1 MTHIEKSF
9 RGISLRLAVHYL
21 TDSLGGERVDDGP
34 DDIEEAS
41 AATVEGDGWRAD
53 LESEKVNVAGS
64 VRLTEISIDFEG
76 DDDTLEPLVEK
87 FSQKAMR
94 AGG

>member
-1 MTHIEKSF
+1 MTHIEKAF

-34 DDIEEAS
+34 EDITEAS
-41 AATVEGDGWRAD
+41 EAAVEGDGWRAE
-53 LESEKVNVAGS
+53 LEAEKVDVVGS
-64 VRLTEISIDFEG
+64 VRLTEVRIDFEG
-76 DDDTLEPLVEK
+76 DEGTVEPLVEK

>member
-1 MTHIEKSF
+1 MHVQKSF

-34 DDIEEAS
+34 EDIEEAS
-41 AATVEGDGWRAD
+41 EATVEGEGWRAE
-53 LESEKVNVAGS
+53 LGAEKVDVVGS
-64 VRLTEISIDFEG
+64 IRLTEVTIDFEG
-76 DDDTLEPLVEK
+76 EEEDVEPLVEQ

>member
-1 MTHIEKSF
+1 MRVEKSF

-21 TDSLGGERVDDGP
+21 TESLGGERVDDGP
-34 DDIEEAS
+34 EDITEADG
-41 AATVEGDGWRAD
+41 ATVEGDGWRAD
-53 LESEKVNVAGS
+53 LTTAMANPVGS
-64 VRLTEISIDFEG
+64 VELTEVRIDFEG
-76 DDDTLEPLVEK
+76 EEETLDPLVEQ

>member
-1 MTHIEKSF
+1 MHVEKSY

-21 TDSLGGERVDDGP
+21 TESLGGERVDDGP
-34 DDIEEAS
+34 EDIEEAD
-41 AATVEGDGWRAD
+41 AAAVEGDGWRAE
-53 LESEKVNVAGS
+53 LESAKVDVAGS

-76 DDDTLEPLVEK
+76 DEEAVDPLVDR